1 MNETA
6 EPRIRFNARFHAQ
19 EVRVVA
25 LRHRVLHPTRVSVT
39 DYDST
44 GLALRTGAERR
55 HGDRRSRNRWT
66 TGRRR
71 RERRGKALRTLL
83 FAAAAVATSHSVKT
97 QTKPLRP
104 GVSVSM
110 DEFRAVSA
118 DRAYDDIINEA
129 AVTYGLDPE
138 LIRAVMRAESAFNP
152 MVVSPAGAQG
162 LMQLM
167 PALAAEMGVTD
178 PFDPR
183 QNIMAGAKYLRWLL
197 DLNRG
202 NIPLTLAGYNA
213 GPTVVSKYKRVP
225 PFKETQR
232 YVKKITG
239 FMEDAR
245 KDTIPTN

>member
-1 MNETA
+1 
-6 EPRIRFNARFHAQ
+6 
-19 EVRVVA
+19 
-25 LRHRVLHPTRVSVT
+25 
-39 DYDST
+39 
-44 GLALRTGAERR
+44 
-55 HGDRRSRNRWT
+55 
-66 TGRRR
+66 
-71 RERRGKALRTLL
+71 
-83 FAAAAVATSHSVKT
+83 
-97 QTKPLRP
+97 
-104 GVSVSM
+104 M

-118 DRAYDDIINEA
+118 ERAYDDIISEA
-129 AVTYGLDPE
+129 AATYGLDPE

-167 PALAAEMGVTD
+167 PALADEMGVTD

-183 QNIMAGAKYLRWLL
+183 QNIMAGSKYLRWLL

-225 PFKETQR
+225 PFKETQQ
-232 YVKKITG
+232 YVKRITG

-245 KDTIPTN
+245 KDTIPTY

>member
-1 MNETA
+1 
-6 EPRIRFNARFHAQ
+6 
-19 EVRVVA
+19 
-25 LRHRVLHPTRVSVT
+25 
-39 DYDST
+39 
-44 GLALRTGAERR
+44 
-55 HGDRRSRNRWT
+55 
-66 TGRRR
+66 
-71 RERRGKALRTLL
+71 
-83 FAAAAVATSHSVKT
+83 
-97 QTKPLRP
+97 
-104 GVSVSM
+104 M
-110 DEFRAVSA
+110 DQFRAVSA
-118 DRAYDDIINEA
+118 EKAYDEIINEA
-129 AVTYGLDPE
+129 ASTYELDPE

-167 PALAAEMGVTD
+167 PALAEEMGVTD

-245 KDTIPTN
+245 RDTIPTY

>member
-1 MNETA
+1 M
-6 EPRIRFNARFHAQ
+6 
-19 EVRVVA
+19 
-25 LRHRVLHPTRVSVT
+25 
-39 DYDST
+39 
-44 GLALRTGAERR
+44 
-55 HGDRRSRNRWT
+55 
-66 TGRRR
+66 
-71 RERRGKALRTLL
+71 
-83 FAAAAVATSHSVKT
+83 FAAAALATSHSVKT
-97 QTKPLRP
+97 QTKPLRA

-110 DEFRAVSA
+110 DQFQAVNPE
-118 DRAYDDIINEA
+118 RAYDDIISEA
-129 AVTYGLDPE
+129 ADAYKIDPD
-138 LIRAVMRAESAFNP
+138 LIRAVVRAESAFNP

-167 PALAAEMGVTD
+167 PALAEEMGVTD

-213 GPTVVSKYKRVP
+213 GPTIVSKYKRVP

-239 FMEDAR
+239 FLEDAKR
-245 KDTIPTN
+245 DAIPTN

>member
-1 MNETA
+1 M
-6 EPRIRFNARFHAQ
+6 
-19 EVRVVA
+19 
-25 LRHRVLHPTRVSVT
+25 
-39 DYDST
+39 
-44 GLALRTGAERR
+44 
-55 HGDRRSRNRWT
+55 
-66 TGRRR
+66 
-71 RERRGKALRTLL
+71 
-83 FAAAAVATSHSVKT
+83 FAAAALATSHSVKT
-97 QTKPLRP
+97 QTKPLHA

-110 DEFRAVSA
+110 QQFQALSPE
-118 DRAYDDIINEA
+118 RAYDDIISEA
-129 AVTYGLDPE
+129 ADAYNVDAD
-138 LIRAVMRAESAFNP
+138 LIRAVVRAESAFNP

-167 PALAAEMGVTD
+167 PALAEEMGVTD

-213 GPTVVSKYKRVP
+213 GPTIVSKYKRVP

-239 FMEDAR
+239 FLEDAKR
-245 KDTIPTN
+245 DAIPTN